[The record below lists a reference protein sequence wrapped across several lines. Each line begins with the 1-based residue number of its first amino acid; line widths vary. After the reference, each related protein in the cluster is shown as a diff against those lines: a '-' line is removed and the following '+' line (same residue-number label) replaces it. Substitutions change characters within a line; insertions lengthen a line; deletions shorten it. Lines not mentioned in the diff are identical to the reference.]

1 MAPVRA
7 LGYLGVASP
16 KAGEW
21 LEFGPDESD
30 HITHPVDLRSYH
42 CNPRPHSLALA
53 GIPGLRLGAS
63 STVAR
68 YDRTSFWGHEPGGL
82 PPGAVEPV
90 NEEAPT

>member
-16 KAGEW
+16 KAEEW

-30 HITHPVDLRSYH
+30 HITHPFDLRSYH
-42 CNPRPHSLALA
+42 CNPPLA
-53 GIPGLRLGAS
+53 GTGRHPGPRLGAS
-63 STVAR
+63 WTVAR
-68 YDRTSFWGHEPGGL
+68 YDRTSVWGHEPGGL

-90 NEEAPT
+90 NEEAPA